1 MSVTFFAR
9 FDHGGK
15 LYHLNVAKQ
24 RLPERSDDLGLLP
37 LWHLYRSSLKMWLRG
52 VDRSYDFI
60 FRHPVV
66 LCPIWRLSS
75 FVQTFVTQHLVQ
87 NQAHEIQPRSGVGAS
102 PVLCRAGVDK
112 GDSPEVLVTPGLG
125 GWVPLAPYFFFRTSK
140 KYYIFECIYRLLAQ
154 FWHKNWTNQCLVP
167 CGRVP
172 ILKVPYWS
180 VRTMA
185 IRSFKL

>member
-15 LYHLNVAKQ
+15 LYHLNIVKQ

-37 LWHLYRSSLKMWLRG
+37 LWHSYRSSLKMWLRA

-87 NQAHEIQPRSGVGAS
+87 NQAHDVQPRSGVGAS
-102 PVLCRAGVDK
+102 PVLCRAGHRNCI
-112 GDSPEVLVTPGLG
+112 
-125 GWVPLAPYFFFRTSK
+125 WVRPYNLRLPSHREYQNIKSVYRT
-140 KYYIFECIYRLLAQ
+140 C
-154 FWHKNWTNQCLVP
+154 
-167 CGRVP
+167 
-172 ILKVPYWS
+172 
-180 VRTMA
+180 
-185 IRSFKL
+185 